1 MQYFEAFEAF
11 CAAISLQMATIAM
24 KYVAV
29 CSKAGSL
36 ARSLEKT
43 RDTVYG
49 FHRLAQLFLLLILMA
64 NMDAFRLPLSDAT
77 NTNHAYLPAKLR
89 YKHSQTER
97 SQKDPYHVPRRA
109 GSSAIFPAS
118 WSPLCSPLPSSSAAS
133 SSPIRAG
140 CRENS
145 LVFQSSS
152 PACLRPSSPPASPA
166 SHIKTSSNIAIA
178 ADGQKT
184 NLQASVLDI
193 VSLCDRVDIVTGE
206 TLHIGR
212 KTEAMPFAS
221 ARDQHIKRVQL
232 PKAAKHASRHH
243 CSVKTLISPE
253 NSRLEMHLDVL
264 GQNGMQWEGIKIAKG
279 LVIVEVKPDQEAR
292 LGFFSGFEIILKIHS
307 ASTTPVGKTAHNSF
321 DLESESSCQDGAA
334 PSSDMIQNTASSVT
348 SLPSVTSSPLSSVV
362 SSPAGDCDGA
372 RPNKRRRLFS
382 LPKSHVESSG
392 QSPSPYAHQDD
403 DGYPPESS
411 DEEDGTDA
419 MGKFAACK
427 RRPIFIE
434 MHEAELG
441 VGYSTTRSLAP
452 ASQGCSA
459 DTQPRCD
466 RIYKLE
472 HGISTSSN
480 PHNERMHKSS
490 SRCTAIPPRVRR
502 HRGMAAVHPERFANG
517 AIRIH
522 REQRAEGR
530 RGKTVRDVLALL
542 TELGHGSAAKAE
554 PGAIRQERKKRV
566 PTSGTVLLQAH

>member
-1 MQYFEAFEAF
+1 
-11 CAAISLQMATIAM
+11 
-24 KYVAV
+24 
-29 CSKAGSL
+29 
-36 ARSLEKT
+36 
-43 RDTVYG
+43 
-49 FHRLAQLFLLLILMA
+49 
-64 NMDAFRLPLSDAT
+64 MDAFRLPLSDAT

-419 MGKFAACK
+419 MGKFAASQLEASHRQVKDAVQTLSLDVIGYISSSMVFQPRATLTTSECTSLLLAAQPSLQEYGDIEAWLPCTLNALQTGPFESIANK
-427 RRPIFIE
+427 GLKDAAGKPLETSWHYSPSLDTDPQRRQ
-434 MHEAELG
+434 
-441 VGYSTTRSLAP
+441 SLAP
-452 ASQGCSA
+452 FVKSVRSA
-459 DTQPRCD
+459 C
-466 RIYKLE
+466 
-472 HGISTSSN
+472 
-480 PHNERMHKSS
+480 
-490 SRCTAIPPRVRR
+490 R
-502 HRGMAAVHPERFANG
+502 HRAQYYFKP
-517 AIRIH
+517 ISDL
-522 REQRAEGR
+522 
-530 RGKTVRDVLALL
+530 K
-542 TELGHGSAAKAE
+542 
-554 PGAIRQERKKRV
+554 KKRW
-566 PTSGTVLLQAH
+566 